1 LFELLLTNQTIPVL
15 IGAFE
20 SIRGSALALGVGG
33 IAGGIIL
40 FLNHR
45 RRWEEVASSDAA
57 QRIVKFEQRK
67 FRRRS
72 INSGMITS
80 AGLMMAALFW
90 VTEERVFSVFIL
102 MILGLLVAILGVALI
117 DLFSVGLQQ
126 IATPDPKAEKAMVE
140 EYLRQREKLAQRND
154 LESQTSSES

>member
-1 LFELLLTNQTIPVL
+1 MFELLTNQSLPVL

-20 SIRGSALALGVGG
+20 SIRGSALALGVAGIVGG
-33 IAGGIIL
+33 ITL

-45 RRWEEVASSDAA
+45 RHWEEVASSDAA
-57 QRIVKFEQRK
+57 QRIVKFELRK

-126 IATPDPKAEKAMVE
+126 IATPDPKAERAMVE
-140 EYLRQREKLAQRND
+140 EYLRQREKLAPRND
-154 LESQTSSES
+154 LES

>member
-1 LFELLLTNQTIPVL
+1 MVELLTNQSLPIL
-15 IGAFE
+15 LGAFE
-20 SIRGSALALGVGG
+20 SIRGSALAIG
-33 IAGGIIL
+33 IAGFVGGVIL

-45 RRWEEVASSDAA
+45 RHWEEVTGSDAPE
-57 QRIVKFEQRK
+57 RILKFEHRK

-90 VTEERVFSVFIL
+90 VSEERVFSIFIL

-140 EYLRQREKLAQRND
+140 EYLRQREILAERKELD
-154 LESQTSSES
+154 SQTSSES

>member
-1 LFELLLTNQTIPVL
+1 MFELITNQSLPIL

-20 SIRGSALALGVGG
+20 SIRGSALAIGIGGVV
-33 IAGGIIL
+33 GGIIL

-45 RRWEEVASSDAA
+45 RHWEEVAASNVA
-57 QRIVKFEQRK
+57 QRIFKFELRK

-80 AGLMMAALFW
+80 AGMMMAALFW
-90 VTEERVFSVFIL
+90 VTEERIFSVFIL

-126 IATPDPKAEKAMVE
+126 IATPDPKAEKAMIE
-140 EYLRQREKLAQRND
+140 EYLRQREKLAERKD